1 MDGVGV
7 QGHVVDV
14 EADAAQVFVAENALE
29 TRTRS
34 CLNSQL
40 SVELKCAIICCFVR
54 HPNAINGRSFLE
66 LPPVETANGG
76 KK

>member
-1 MDGVGV
+1 MES
-7 QGHVVDV
+7 HVVDV
-14 EADAAQVFVAENALE
+14 EADAAQVFVAENALK
-29 TRTRS
+29 TRIRS

-40 SVELKCAIICCFVR
+40 SVELKCAIICCLVR